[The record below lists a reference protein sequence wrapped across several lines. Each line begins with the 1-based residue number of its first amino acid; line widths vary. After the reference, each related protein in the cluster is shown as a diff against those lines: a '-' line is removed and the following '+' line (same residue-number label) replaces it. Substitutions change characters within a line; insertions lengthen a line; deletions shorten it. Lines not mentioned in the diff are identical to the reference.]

1 MRKLKDIIAPEQVLP
16 LILIIIDLLAAIVC
30 FVQDEPKKGVYW
42 IAAAVLNWTVT
53 F

>member
-1 MRKLKDIIAPEQVLP
+1 MKNMKDLISPEQILP

-30 FVQDEPKKGVYW
+30 FAQNESKKGVYW
-42 IAAAVLNWTVT
+42 IAAAILNWTVT